1 MTTCE
6 GGGATKWLL
15 LVGVLVTSTACSR
28 DTEAAKSPRPLAT
41 ATVII
46 DAKISKGTRFIF
58 YTNNEGDRSAHL
70 PITAG
75 DCHEYAFST
84 PLTVTSIR
92 LDPTELADGEAE
104 IRGIRFE
111 SAGQPSRRL
120 PLQDLARFLK
130 SQAQVEINP
139 STGGAVIK
147 ATRPGI
153 YIMST
158 VDPKNYPS
166 VASST
171 ARADERDSAI

>member
-15 LVGVLVTSTACSR
+15 LVAVLVTSTACSR
-28 DTEAAKSPRPLAT
+28 DTEAAKSPRPPAT

-58 YTNNEGDRSAHL
+58 YTNNEWDRSAHL
-70 PITAG
+70 PIIA
-75 DCHEYAFST
+75 DDWHEYAFST

-130 SQAQVEINP
+130 SQAQVDINA
-139 STGGAVIK
+139 STGNALVRAMG
-147 ATRPGI
+147 PGM

-158 VDPKNYPS
+158 VDPKNYPAVS
-166 VASST
+166 SST
-171 ARADERDSAI
+171 GASR